1 MNRRAINDW
10 KRPRHRKAARLLC
23 AMAVVAIV
31 AGYSGLLSS
40 PSTAEPQA
48 DASGDMAVTVART
61 TNVCFTDTLQV
72 TGVVVPR
79 NEILVRPD
87 REGLQISQV
96 LVEPGDTVVS
106 GQVLARLAPPEG
118 QQGGGT
124 TVAIQAPAAGVVISR
139 SAVVGTLASARGE
152 PLFRIAAKG
161 EMELLAETPVKT
173 LASVASNQTAKIAI
187 VGAGELPGKVRIFSV
202 AINPTTQLG
211 QIRLFIGS
219 DPKLRVGAFGRA
231 TIDVGRRCGPAIPL
245 SAVLYGPGG
254 AVVQVVRDNRIETRR
269 VTVGLLAAGQAE
281 IREGLTEGEMVVA
294 RAGAFV
300 REGDRVRAITAGEPS
315 ARQ

>member
-10 KRPRHRKAARLLC
+10 KRSRHPKRAKLLC
-23 AMAVVAIV
+23 AMALVAIV
-31 AGYSGLLSS
+31 AGYSDLLSS

-106 GQVLARLAPPEG
+106 GQVLARLAAPEG

-124 TVAIQAPAAGVVISR
+124 TVAVQAPAAGVVISR

-187 VGAGELPGKVRIFSV
+187 VGAGELPGKVRAFSV

-245 SAVLYGPGG
+245 SAVLYGPSG
-254 AVVQVVRDNRIETRR
+254 AVVQVVRDDRIETRR
-269 VTVGLLAAGQAE
+269 VSVGLLAAGQAE
-281 IREGLTEGEMVVA
+281 IREGLAEGEMVVA

>member
-10 KRPRHRKAARLLC
+10 KRSRHPKRAKLLC
-23 AMAVVAIV
+23 AMALVAIV
-31 AGYSGLLSS
+31 AGYSDLLSS

-106 GQVLARLAPPEG
+106 GQVLARLAAPEG

-124 TVAIQAPAAGVVISR
+124 TVAVQAPAAGVVISR

-187 VGAGELPGKVRIFSV
+187 VGAGELPGKVRAFSV

-211 QIRLFIGS
+211 RDSSLHRQRS
-219 DPKLRVGAFGRA
+219 EVA
-231 TIDVGRRCGPAIPL
+231 GRRL
-245 SAVLYGPGG
+245 WTRNHRRRTTLRPGHSI
-254 AVVQVVRDNRIETRR
+254 VSRLVRPERR
-269 VTVGLLAAGQAE
+269 
-281 IREGLTEGEMVVA
+281 RRSS
-294 RAGAFV
+294 RA
-300 REGDRVRAITAGEPS
+300 
-315 ARQ
+315 